1 MTGTDEIVQRWM
13 ALWNGDM
20 QEMETLIASDVVV
33 HAALVGRTGAAP
45 LTGREA
51 LRHWIETARAMLPEI
66 RFGIEVG
73 PLAGGA
79 MCAVRW
85 RGEGPF
91 GNRRI
96 SFTGT
101 DILRI
106 ENGRIAEHWTNAD
119 TMLMM
124 QQAGLA

>member
-20 QEMETLIASDVVV
+20 QEMETLITPDVVV
-33 HAALVGRTGAAP
+33 HAALIGQAGDAP
-45 LTGREA
+45 LTGRDA
-51 LRHWIETARAMLPEI
+51 LRRWIETARSMLPEI

-73 PLAGGA
+73 PLADGA

-85 RGEGPF
+85 RGEGPH
-91 GNRRI
+91 GTRRI